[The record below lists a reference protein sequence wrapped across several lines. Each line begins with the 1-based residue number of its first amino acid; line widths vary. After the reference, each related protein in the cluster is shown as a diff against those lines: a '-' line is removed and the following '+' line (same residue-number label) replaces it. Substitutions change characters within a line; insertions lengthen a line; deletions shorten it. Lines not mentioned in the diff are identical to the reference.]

1 MVLSEAL
8 LLPVVAT
15 GSPPPLTLAVLS
27 TDGIA
32 VGPTDTTSVI
42 GLLVAPAASVPACTH
57 VTVPPPK
64 PHTHPV
70 PDAETNP
77 SPAGSVSVTVIGPVV
92 VTEPGWLVTS
102 SV

>member
-1 MVLSEAL
+1 MVLSEAV
-8 LLPVVAT
+8 LLPVVAA
-15 GSPPPLTLAVLS
+15 GSPPPLTVAVFI
-27 TDGIA
+27 TEGMA

-42 GLLVAPAASVPACTH
+42 GLEVVPAARDPACTH

-70 PDAETNP
+70 PEAETNP

-92 VTEPGWLVTS
+92 ASEPGSFVTT